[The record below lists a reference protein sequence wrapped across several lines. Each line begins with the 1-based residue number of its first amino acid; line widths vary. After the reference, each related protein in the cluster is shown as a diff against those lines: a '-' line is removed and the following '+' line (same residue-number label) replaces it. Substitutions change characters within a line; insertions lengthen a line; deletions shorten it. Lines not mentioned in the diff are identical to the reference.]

1 MTPERLEECLRN
13 LKSKNC
19 EGSYRLLLRIMK
31 DGATVLGKPWSV
43 LFHKIY
49 ERKEI
54 PEEWKVSKGLPYIKR
69 VRKRILKTTDQSQ
82 TFAQLPKS
90 LKD

>member
-1 MTPERLEECLRN
+1 MSSESVNFMTPERVEECLRN

-19 EGSYRLLLRIMK
+19 EGPDRLPLRIMK
-31 DGATVLGKPWSV
+31 DGATVLAKPWSV

-54 PEEWKVSKGLPYIKR
+54 PEEWKVSKVITLHKKGK
-69 VRKRILKTTDQSQ
+69 K
-82 TFAQLPKS
+82 
-90 LKD
+90 